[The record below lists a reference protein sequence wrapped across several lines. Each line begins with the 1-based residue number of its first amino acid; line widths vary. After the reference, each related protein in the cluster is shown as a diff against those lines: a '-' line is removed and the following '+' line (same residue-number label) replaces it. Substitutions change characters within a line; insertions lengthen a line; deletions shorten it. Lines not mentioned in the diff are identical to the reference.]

1 MGWWWADARG
11 HGRLDVYVNFGTQNV
26 NRHTGVLANICE
38 LKQPQGEALDFPHL
52 GAADM
57 TIRNIV
63 PRDDGVVAIRCDIN
77 WSYDLPIRLNFLL
90 E

>member
-1 MGWWWADARG
+1 MGWWTADTRG
-11 HGRLDVYVNFGTQNV
+11 HGRLDLYVNFGTPYV
-26 NRHTGVLANICE
+26 NRHTGVLASITE
-38 LKQPQGEALDFPHL
+38 LKQPQGEQPDFPHL

-57 TIRNIV
+57 TIRNVV

-77 WSYDLPIRLNFLL
+77 WSYDLPIRLKLLL